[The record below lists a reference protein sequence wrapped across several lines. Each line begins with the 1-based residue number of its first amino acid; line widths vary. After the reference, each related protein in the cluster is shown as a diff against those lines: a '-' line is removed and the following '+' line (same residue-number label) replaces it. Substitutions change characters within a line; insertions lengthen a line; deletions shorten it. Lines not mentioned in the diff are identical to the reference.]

1 MSVTYF
7 SIFSPDFFQL
17 EIKNEFISKRK
28 KLFEKKFKRN
38 LSPKNQLPT
47 ENEKNTHYK
56 TTSNIYTNN
65 HKENMRDLITAKKR
79 FNPKKLLKKPKYNLS
94 QALKEKIQPYK
105 QYILEKRQY
114 ENIKNERNKYKFR
127 LKSKKELLALPDKSK
142 IRGVNFAKQK
152 GFGFFDQYVES
163 KNYSKEKINHNKK
176 PVFMVKRNKFDELD
190 FVVLEDIKNKKKTS
204 VFEEDFDIKNY
215 LRYDKFRQN
224 TMAFLKFLDENPNY
238 NY

>member
-7 SIFSPDFFQL
+7 SIFSPDFFKVDV
-17 EIKNEFISKRK
+17 ENEFISKRK
-28 KLFEKKFKRN
+28 KLFIKKQKN
-38 LSPKNQLPT
+38 DLSHKNQLLQ
-47 ENEKNTHYK
+47 ENEKISHYK
-56 TTSNIYTNN
+56 TTSNLHRNSRN
-65 HKENMRDLITAKKR
+65 ENFRALVTEKKS

-105 QYILEKRQY
+105 QYIQEKRQL
-114 ENIKNERNKYKFR
+114 ENIKKERSKNKFVLRNKKD
-127 LKSKKELLALPDKSK
+127 LLALPDKSK

-152 GFGFFDQYVES
+152 GFGFFDQYIES

-176 PVFMVKRNKFDELD
+176 SAFMVKRNKFDEID
-190 FVVLEDIKNKKKTS
+190 FVVLEDIKNNKKTS
-204 VFEEDFDIKNY
+204 VFEEEFDIKNY

-224 TMAFLKFLDENPNY
+224 TMAFLKFLDESPNY